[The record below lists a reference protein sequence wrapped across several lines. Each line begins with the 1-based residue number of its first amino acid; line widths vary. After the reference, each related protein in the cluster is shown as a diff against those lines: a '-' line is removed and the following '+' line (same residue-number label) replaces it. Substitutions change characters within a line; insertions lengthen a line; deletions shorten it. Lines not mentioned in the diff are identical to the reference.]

1 MDNWLKGKTAI
12 IIGERDG
19 VQGPA
24 IAACLE
30 AAGANVVFKVTEC
43 FVWTAAGTMDPENQG
58 QVKTIAERAQKDM
71 VPKSDMLVV
80 LGASDLDGVMITAET
95 VTTGDPTFSGPL
107 AGVSLGLPV
116 YHILEPDV
124 RAMIP
129 EDVYEENVG
138 IWTLAVEQE
147 RLDKIGQEL
156 KMLREKGQSNG

>member
-1 MDNWLKGKTAI
+1 
-12 IIGERDG
+12 
-19 VQGPA
+19 
-24 IAACLE
+24 
-30 AAGANVVFKVTEC
+30 
-43 FVWTAAGTMDPENQG
+43 MDPENQG
-58 QVKTIAERAQKDM
+58 QVKTIAERAQKDKI
-71 VPKSDMLVV
+71 PKSEILVV

-95 VTTGDPTFSGPL
+95 VTTGDPTFAGPL

-116 YHILEPDV
+116 YHILEPEV

-156 KMLREKGQSNG
+156 KMLREKSNANV